1 MTDGSPNPM
10 LLAQINAVEDD
21 NNIDDVE
28 MLLGQLNVKAL
39 AKLTDMMDGV
49 DDFNALF

>member
-1 MTDGSPNPM
+1 M

-21 NNIDDVE
+21 NNIDEIE

-39 AKLTDMMDGV
+39 TKLTEMMDGV
-49 DDFNALF
+49 DEVNALF